1 MTLVAPYRPI
11 ACCQFI
17 LYYIGEIMINI
28 KRNSPTHVALCYLKI
43 RGHKW
48 STENDL
54 MALSPTKYNKRLS
67 SVMRSLDVLVRQQLA
82 IKSDK
87 GYTIT
92 KLGIQALH
100 QIVKEQP
107 QKQTAQ

>member
-1 MTLVAPYRPI
+1 
-11 ACCQFI
+11 
-17 LYYIGEIMINI
+17 MINI
-28 KRNSPTHVALCYLKI
+28 KRNSPTHVALCYLKT

-54 MALSPTKYNKRLS
+54 MTLSPTKYNKRLS
-67 SVMRSLDVLVRQQLA
+67 TVLRSLDVLVRHKFA

-92 KLGIQALH
+92 KLGNQALL

>member
-1 MTLVAPYRPI
+1 
-11 ACCQFI
+11 
-17 LYYIGEIMINI
+17 MINI
-28 KRNSPTHVALCYLKI
+28 KRNSPTHVALCYLKT

-48 STENDL
+48 STENNL
-54 MALSPTKYNKRLS
+54 MTLSPTKYNRRLS
-67 SVMRSLDVLVRQQLA
+67 TVVRSLDVLVRNKFA

-92 KLGIQALH
+92 KLGNQALL

>member
-1 MTLVAPYRPI
+1 
-11 ACCQFI
+11 
-17 LYYIGEIMINI
+17 MINI
-28 KRNSPTHVALCYLKI
+28 KRNSPTHVALCYLKT

-67 SVMRSLDVLVRQQLA
+67 TVIRSLDVLVRNKFA
-82 IKSDK
+82 IKSNK

-92 KLGIQALH
+92 ELGIDALR
-100 QIVKEQP
+100 QIISEQP
-107 QKQTAQ
+107 SKANL

>member
-1 MTLVAPYRPI
+1 
-11 ACCQFI
+11 
-17 LYYIGEIMINI
+17 MINI
-28 KRNSPTHVALCYLKI
+28 KRNSPTHVALCYLKT

-48 STENDL
+48 STEDDL

-67 SVMRSLDVLVRQQLA
+67 TVIRSLDVLVRNKFA

-92 KLGIQALH
+92 KLGIDALR
-100 QIVKEQP
+100 QIISEQP
-107 QKQTAQ
+107 SKANL

>member
-1 MTLVAPYRPI
+1 
-11 ACCQFI
+11 
-17 LYYIGEIMINI
+17 MINI
-28 KRNSPTHVALCYLKI
+28 KRNSPTHVALCYLKT
-43 RGHKW
+43 RGNKW

-67 SVMRSLDVLVRQQLA
+67 TVVRSLDVLVRNKFA

-92 KLGIQALH
+92 KPGIDALR
-100 QIVKEQP
+100 QMISEQP
-107 QKQTAQ
+107 SKANL

>member
-1 MTLVAPYRPI
+1 
-11 ACCQFI
+11 
-17 LYYIGEIMINI
+17 MINI
-28 KRNSPTHVALCYLKI
+28 KRNSPTHVALCYLKT

-54 MALSPTKYNKRLS
+54 ITLSPTKYNKRLS
-67 SVMRSLDVLVRQQLA
+67 TVLRSLDVLVRHKFA

-92 KLGIQALH
+92 KLGYQALL